1 MSAKVNESG
10 EQAKEG
16 PELFFGLIGAVGTDL
31 DPVQGALTRSL
42 SYVGYETRVLV
53 LSSILREVE
62 KWKDLPTE
70 PLDSHINEHMNAGS
84 ELRKITG
91 KGDALAV
98 LAMQQIRNVRNDKL
112 GDGGKTIPKCT
123 YIFRS
128 LKNPEE
134 VRTLR
139 RVYGAGSWI
148 ISAYSPRETR
158 IKRLADK
165 IAQTHHESRPD
176 KFMPD
181 SQALVRRDEY
191 EADNGLGQDVSETFA
206 MADIFINASDSDGL
220 TFAVRRFIE
229 ALFHYPFHT
238 PTRDENGMFHANASA
253 LRSSSLARQV
263 GAAIST
269 QDGDIVSV
277 GSNDVPKVGG
287 GLYWPGETDSRDFK
301 LGHDASDRLKRDVL
315 WDVLQRLRDANWFMK
330 PIAKLKQNKMI
341 EQALPIIEDARLMDL
356 IEFGRSV
363 HAEMTAMLNAA
374 HRGVSVKD
382 CILYTTT
389 FPCHDCARSIVA
401 AGIRRV
407 VYIEPYPKSL
417 AGELHEDS
425 ILIDSPKTN
434 KDRVNFEPFVG
445 IAPSRYMDL
454 FSMVKRK
461 EADGAIVSWKES
473 GALPRYAG
481 SSPTYLRSE
490 AESVAILWRK
500 LGSEGLKF
508 VESEDQV
515 KVGGKSKG

>member
-1 MSAKVNESG
+1 M
-10 EQAKEG
+10 
-16 PELFFGLIGAVGTDL
+16 FFGLIGAVGTDL
-31 DPVQGALTRSL
+31 DPVQEALAQSL
-42 SYVGYETRVLV
+42 SYVGYGARVFV
-53 LSSILREVE
+53 LSSILREFQR
-62 KWKDLPTE
+62 WKDLPTE
-70 PLDSHINEHMNAGS
+70 PLDSHIREHMNAGTQ
-84 ELRKITG
+84 LRKITG
-91 KGDALAV
+91 QGDALAV
-98 LAMQQIRNVRNDKL
+98 MAMQQIKNAREDEV
-112 GDGGKTIPKCT
+112 GAGGRTIPRCT

-139 RVYGAGSWI
+139 RVYGDGAWI

-158 IKRLADK
+158 IRRLADK
-165 IAQTHHESRPD
+165 IAQSHHESRPD
-176 KFMPD
+176 RFMSD
-181 SQALVRRDEY
+181 SQGFVRRDES
-191 EADNGLGQDVSETFA
+191 EVDDGLGQDISETFA
-206 MADIFINASDSDGL
+206 MADIFINASDSEGL
-220 TFAVRRFIE
+220 TSAVRRFTE
-229 ALFHYPFHT
+229 ALFQYPFHT

-277 GSNDVPKVGG
+277 GSNDVPKAGG
-287 GLYWPGETDSRDFK
+287 GLYWPGETDRRDFK

-341 EQALPIIEDARLMDL
+341 EEALPIIEDARLMDL

-382 CILYTTT
+382 CVLYTTT

-401 AGIRRV
+401 AVIRRV

-425 ILIDSPKTN
+425 ILIYNPKAG
-434 KDRVNFEPFVG
+434 KDHVSFEPFVG

-461 EADGAIVSWKES
+461 EANGAIVSWKEA
-473 GALPRYAG
+473 GALPRHPG
-481 SSPTYLRSE
+481 SSPTYIRGE
-490 AESVAILWRK
+490 RESIGILWKK
-500 LGSEGLKF
+500 LDSEGLKF
-508 VESEDQV
+508 VGSED
-515 KVGGKSKG
+515 